1 MDNVTASE
9 ITFKKQVK
17 AGEDSAIFIV
27 EVRGLSC
34 VMKAMEAA
42 RPRGRPLYLRIHCL
56 QTPEGARFMQQGA
69 CTLFLWHPGETRRT
83 KVSTTS

>member
-1 MDNVTASE
+1 MNMDNFTASE

-34 VMKAMEAA
+34 VMKVV
-42 RPRGRPLYLRIHCL
+42 
-56 QTPEGARFMQQGA
+56 
-69 CTLFLWHPGETRRT
+69 CTNFL
-83 KVSTTS
+83 VINSTS